1 MTDRDRPFS
10 FRLFTVEPG
19 EITALAWSCAYF
31 FFLMSGY
38 YILRAFRDAWGAASG
53 ARNLPWLYL
62 ATAVSMLVA
71 SIVFAAI
78 TTRLSRRRFIPYAYR
93 FFIVNLL
100 LFLVLFK
107 VVPEESQVWMGR
119 TYFVW
124 VSVFNLFVVSIFWS
138 FMADLFTNVQGKR
151 LFAIVAVGGTLGQIC
166 GSLIAGGLAGRVGG
180 TENLLVLSMA
190 FLEAACWCVYRL
202 NALSAARWTEKGTEE
217 KSPGD
222 EVIGGGPLDGLLRIV
237 RSPYLAGIALFILCY
252 TMTSTILYATK
263 IMIAVQETADQATRI
278 AFFARIDLWTGVVTI
293 FAQVFLTSRL
303 MARFGV
309 GPTLAVLPAVTLLG
323 FALLGTGLARPEWL
337 PAVVLLTA
345 FEAVRRA
352 SNYAISRPAREVL
365 YTVVARQDK
374 YKTKNVIDTFVYRS
388 GDQVG
393 IWAHAG
399 LLAIGLTLPGVCF
412 AVIPFAAGWLLLALL
427 LGRKQRALGS
437 HA

>member
-38 YILRAFRDAWGAASG
+38 YILRPVRDAWGAASG
-53 ARNLPWLYL
+53 VRNLPWLYL

-263 IMIAVQETADQATRI
+263 IMIAVQETADQVARI

>member
-1 MTDRDRPFS
+1 MSDPGKHFS
-10 FRLFTVEPG
+10 SRWFKVEPG
-19 EITALAWSCAYF
+19 EIAVLAWSCAYF

-62 ATAVSMLVA
+62 ATAASMLVA

-78 TTRLSRRRFIPYAYR
+78 MTKLSRRRFIPYAYR

-107 VVPEESQVWMGR
+107 VTPQASQVWLGR

-124 VSVFNLFVVSIFWS
+124 VSVFNLFVVSVFWS
-138 FMADLFTNVQGKR
+138 FMADVFTNVQGKR
-151 LFAIVAVGGTLGQIC
+151 LFAIIAVGGTLGQIC
-166 GSLIAGGLAGRVGG
+166 GSLIAGQLAGRVGG
-180 TENLLVLSMA
+180 TENLLVLSMV

-202 NALSAARWTEKGTEE
+202 NAIAVARRTGAGADAAPR
-217 KSPGD
+217 GD
-222 EVIGGGPLDGLLRIV
+222 EAIGGGPLDGLVRIA

-252 TMTSTILYATK
+252 TITSTFLYATK
-263 IMIAVQETADQATRI
+263 IMIAVQETADQVTRI
-278 AFFARIDLWTGVVTI
+278 AFFARIDFWTGVVTI
-293 FAQVFLTSRL
+293 FAQLFLTSRL

-323 FALLGTGLARPEWL
+323 FALLGVGLARPEWL
-337 PAVVLLTA
+337 PTVVLLTA

-352 SNYAISRPAREVL
+352 SNYAVSRPAREVL

-399 LLAIGLTLPGVCF
+399 LLALGLTLPGVCF
-412 AVIPFAAGWLLLALL
+412 AVIPFAAGWLLLGLV
-427 LGRKQRALGS
+427 LGRKQRVLAGPE
-437 HA
+437 

>member
-1 MTDRDRPFS
+1 MSDPAKPFS
-10 FRLFTVEPG
+10 SRWFKVEPG
-19 EITALAWSCAYF
+19 EIAALAWSCAYF
-31 FFLMSGY
+31 FCLMSGY

-62 ATAVSMLVA
+62 ATAASMLVA

-78 TTRLSRRRFIPYAYR
+78 MTKLSRRRFIPYAYR

-107 VVPEESQVWMGR
+107 VTPDDSQIWLGR

-124 VSVFNLFVVSIFWS
+124 VSVFNLFVVSVFWS
-138 FMADLFTNVQGKR
+138 FMADVFTNVQGKR
-151 LFAIVAVGGTLGQIC
+151 LFAIIAVGGTFGQIC
-166 GSLIAGGLAGRVGG
+166 GSLIAGQLAGRVGG
-180 TENLLVLSMA
+180 TENLLLLSMA

-202 NALSAARWTEKGTEE
+202 NAIAVARGTGAGTDAAPR
-217 KSPGD
+217 GD
-222 EVIGGGPLDGLLRIV
+222 EAIGGGPLDGLVRIA

-252 TMTSTILYATK
+252 TMTSTFLYATK
-263 IMIAVQETADQATRI
+263 IMIAVQETADQVTRI
-278 AFFARIDLWTGVVTI
+278 AFFARIDFWTGIVTI
-293 FAQVFLTSRL
+293 FAQLFLTSRL

-323 FALLGTGLARPEWL
+323 FALLGIGLARPEWL

-352 SNYAISRPAREVL
+352 SNYAVSRPAREVL

-399 LLAIGLTLPGVCF
+399 LLALGLTLPGVCL
-412 AVIPFAAGWLLLALL
+412 AVIPFAAGWLLLALV
-427 LGRKQRALGS
+427 LGRKQRVLAG

>member
-1 MTDRDRPFS
+1 MTDPDRPFS
-10 FRLFTVEPG
+10 SRLFKVEPA
-19 EITALAWSCAYF
+19 EITVLAWSFAYF
-31 FFLMSGY
+31 FCLMSGY
-38 YILRAFRDAWGAASG
+38 YILRPVRDAWGAASG
-53 ARNLPWLYL
+53 VRNLPWLYL
-62 ATAVSMLVA
+62 ATAALMLVA
-71 SIVFAAI
+71 SIAFAAI

-107 VVPEESQVWMGR
+107 VLPEASHVWLGR
-119 TYFVW
+119 AYFVW

-138 FMADLFTNVQGKR
+138 FMADVFTNVQGKR
-151 LFAIVAVGGTLGQIC
+151 LFAIIAVGGTLGQIC
-166 GSLIAGGLAGRVGG
+166 GSFIAGGLAGRVGG
-180 TENLLVLSMA
+180 TENLLLLSMA

-202 NALSAARWTEKGTEE
+202 NSLAVKRWAGTGTDAVP
-217 KSPGD
+217 PGD
-222 EVIGGGPLDGLLRIV
+222 EAIGGGPLDGLWRIT

-323 FALLGTGLARPEWL
+323 FAALGIGLMRPEWL
-337 PAVVLLTA
+337 PTVVLLTA
-345 FEAVRRA
+345 FEALRRA
-352 SNYAISRPAREVL
+352 SNYAVSRPAREVL

-374 YKTKNVIDTFVYRS
+374 YKTKNIIDTFVYRS

-393 IWAHAG
+393 IWAHTG
-399 LLAIGLTLPGVCF
+399 LLALGLTLPGVCF
-412 AVIPFAAGWLLLALL
+412 AVIPFAAGWLLLALV
-427 LGRKQRALGS
+427 LGRTQRVLATR
-437 HA
+437 